1 MITTS
6 FAVIAYANKHSPF
19 PGHPHFIYYK
29 PVLEMDHAGEH
40 MKVQVLQENLQR
52 GLSIVGRA
60 VATRST
66 LPITANVLLS
76 TDRGRLKLAATDLD
90 ISISAWIG
98 AKIDEEGAT
107 TVPSRLIGDFVAQ
120 LPPATVSI
128 EVPNNGRQLSLEC
141 ARNEAKVNAM
151 DSEDFPRIPEIR
163 DGVTLQ
169 FDPRQLRKAI
179 ERVEFAAATDDSR
192 PVLTGVHV
200 KTDGVRL
207 TLAAADGFRLAVSD
221 ITLAETPS
229 ESIEVIIPS
238 RALRELSRLVGESNE
253 QVEMRIN
260 PQRTQVLFAM
270 TDVEMV
276 AQLIQGTFPNYNQL
290 IPAEYRTKVTVSVDE
305 FKRETR
311 IAAIFARDG
320 SGIIRLQMSAG
331 EGGGMP
337 GQLTISARADE
348 IGNNEGKVDAKVEG
362 DASKIAFNSRYLQ
375 DVLNV
380 LQGSV
385 VLEMTS
391 PSSQGVFRPVDE
403 NGILESGYVHVVMPM
418 FVEW

>member
-1 MITTS
+1 MRFVES
-6 FAVIAYANKHSPF
+6 
-19 PGHPHFIYYK
+19 
-29 PVLEMDHAGEH
+29 DQAGEH

-66 LPITANVLLS
+66 LPITANVLVS

-90 ISISAWIG
+90 ISICAWIG

-107 TVPSRLIGDFVAQ
+107 TVPSRLISDFVAQ
-120 LPPATVSI
+120 LPAATVSL
-128 EVPNNGRQLSLEC
+128 EVPQNGRQLRLEC
-141 ARNEAKVNAM
+141 ARNDSTINAM
-151 DSEDFPRIPEIR
+151 DAEDFPRIPEIR
-163 DGVTLQ
+163 DGVVVQ
-169 FDPRQLRKAI
+169 FDPKALRRAI

-192 PVLTGVHV
+192 PVLTGVHI
-200 KTDGVRL
+200 KTEGSRL
-207 TLAAADGFRLAVSD
+207 TMAAADGFRLAVAD
-221 ITLAETPS
+221 ITLPESPAES
-229 ESIEVIIPS
+229 LEVIVPA

-253 QVEMRIN
+253 PLEMRVN

-290 IPAEYRTKVTVSVDE
+290 IPAEYGTKVLVNVDE
-305 FKRETR
+305 FKREAR

-320 SGIIRLQMSAG
+320 SGIIRLQMAPG
-331 EGGGMP
+331 EAGMP

-348 IGNNEGKVDAKVEG
+348 IGDNEGKIDARVEG

-380 LQGSV
+380 LTGSV
-385 VLEMTS
+385 ALEMTS

-403 NGILESGYVHVVMPM
+403 NGVSEPGYVHVVMPM
-418 FVEW
+418 FVQW

>member
-1 MITTS
+1 
-6 FAVIAYANKHSPF
+6 
-19 PGHPHFIYYK
+19 
-29 PVLEMDHAGEH
+29 

-66 LPITANVLLS
+66 LPITANVLLQA
-76 TDRGRLKLAATDLD
+76 DKGRLKLAATDLD

-120 LPPATVSI
+120 LPAATVSLD
-128 EVPNNGRQLSLEC
+128 VGSNGRQLRLEC
-141 ARNEAKVNAM
+141 ARNDSTINAM

-163 DGVTLQ
+163 DGVSVQ
-169 FDPRQLRKAI
+169 FDPKALRRAI

-192 PVLTGVHV
+192 PVLTGVHL

-221 ITLAETPS
+221 ITLPQSPS
-229 ESIEVIIPS
+229 ENVEIIIPS
-238 RALRELSRLVGESNE
+238 RALRELSRLIGESNE
-253 QVEMRIN
+253 QIEMRIN

-270 TDVEMV
+270 IDVEMV

-290 IPAEYRTKVTVSVDE
+290 IPAEYNTKVTVNVDE

-320 SGIIRLQMSAG
+320 SGIIRLQMAPG
-331 EGGGMP
+331 EGGSQP

-348 IGNNEGKVDAKVEG
+348 IGDNEGKVDARVEG

-403 NGILESGYVHVVMPM
+403 NGIAEPGYVHVVMPM
-418 FVEW
+418 FVQW

>member
-1 MITTS
+1 
-6 FAVIAYANKHSPF
+6 
-19 PGHPHFIYYK
+19 
-29 PVLEMDHAGEH
+29 MDHAGEH

-320 SGIIRLQMSAG
+320 SGIIRLQMAAG

>member
-1 MITTS
+1 
-6 FAVIAYANKHSPF
+6 
-19 PGHPHFIYYK
+19 
-29 PVLEMDHAGEH
+29 

-66 LPITANVLLS
+66 LPITANVLVS

-90 ISISAWIG
+90 ISICAWIG

-107 TVPSRLIGDFVAQ
+107 TVPSRLISDFVAQ
-120 LPPATVSI
+120 LPAATVSL
-128 EVPNNGRQLSLEC
+128 EVPQNGRQMRLEC
-141 ARNEAKVNAM
+141 ARNDSTINAM
-151 DSEDFPRIPEIR
+151 DAEDFPRIPEIR
-163 DGVTLQ
+163 DGVTIQ
-169 FDPRQLRKAI
+169 FDPKALRRAI

-192 PVLTGVHV
+192 PVLTGVHL
-200 KTDGVRL
+200 KTDGTRL
-207 TLAAADGFRLAVSD
+207 TMAAADGFRLAVAD
-221 ITLAETPS
+221 ITLPESPS
-229 ESIEVIIPS
+229 ESIEVIVPA

-253 QVEMRIN
+253 PVEMRVN

-290 IPAEYRTKVTVSVDE
+290 IPAEYGTKVLVNVDE
-305 FKRETR
+305 FKREAR

-320 SGIIRLQMSAG
+320 CGIMRLEMAPG
-331 EGGGMP
+331 EAGMP

-348 IGNNEGKVDAKVEG
+348 IGDNEGKIDAKVEG
-362 DASKIAFNSRYLQ
+362 EGSKIAFNSRYLQ

-380 LQGSV
+380 LTGTV
-385 VLEMTS
+385 ALEMTS

-403 NGILESGYVHVVMPM
+403 NGVSEPGYVHVVMPM
-418 FVEW
+418 FVQW

>member
-1 MITTS
+1 
-6 FAVIAYANKHSPF
+6 
-19 PGHPHFIYYK
+19 
-29 PVLEMDHAGEH
+29 

-60 VATRST
+60 VAARST
-66 LPITANVLLS
+66 LPITANVLLQ

-107 TVPSRLIGDFVAQ
+107 TVPSRLIGDFVSQ
-120 LPPATVSI
+120 LPPATVAI
-128 EVPNNGRQLSLEC
+128 EVPGNGRQLRLEC
-141 ARNEAKVNAM
+141 ARNEATVNAM
-151 DSEDFPRIPEIR
+151 DSEDFPRIPELR
-163 DGVTLQ
+163 DGVTLS
-169 FDPRQLRKAI
+169 FDPRALRRAI

-200 KTDGVRL
+200 KSDGTRL

-221 ITLAETPS
+221 ITLAEAPS
-229 ESIEVIIPS
+229 ESVEIIVPS
-238 RALRELSRLVGESNE
+238 RALRELSRLIGETNE

-260 PQRTQVLFAM
+260 PARSQVLFAM

-290 IPAEYRTKVTVSVDE
+290 IPAEWTTRATVNVDE

-320 SGIIRLQMSAG
+320 SGIIRLQLAAG

-348 IGNNEGKVDAKVEG
+348 IGDNEGKVDARIEG

-380 LQGSV
+380 LSGSV
-385 VLEMTS
+385 ALEMTS

-403 NGILESGYVHVVMPM
+403 NGVRDESYVHVVMPM
-418 FVEW
+418 FVQW

>member
-1 MITTS
+1 
-6 FAVIAYANKHSPF
+6 
-19 PGHPHFIYYK
+19 
-29 PVLEMDHAGEH
+29 

-66 LPITANVLLS
+66 LPITANVLVS

-90 ISISAWIG
+90 ISICAWIG

-107 TVPSRLIGDFVAQ
+107 TVPSRLISDFVAQ
-120 LPPATVSI
+120 LPAATVSL
-128 EVPNNGRQLSLEC
+128 EVPQNGRQMRLEC
-141 ARNEAKVNAM
+141 ARNDSTINAM
-151 DSEDFPRIPEIR
+151 DAEDFPRIPEIR
-163 DGVTLQ
+163 DGVTVQ
-169 FDPRQLRKAI
+169 FDPKALRRAI

-192 PVLTGVHV
+192 PVLTGVHL
-200 KTDGVRL
+200 KTDGTRL
-207 TLAAADGFRLAVSD
+207 TMAAADGFRLAVAD
-221 ITLAETPS
+221 ITLPESPS
-229 ESIEVIIPS
+229 ESIEVIVPA

-253 QVEMRIN
+253 PVEMRVN

-290 IPAEYRTKVTVSVDE
+290 IPAEYGTKVLVNVDE
-305 FKRETR
+305 FKREAR

-320 SGIIRLQMSAG
+320 SGIIRLQMAPG
-331 EGGGMP
+331 EAGMP

-348 IGNNEGKVDAKVEG
+348 IGDNEGKIDAKVEG
-362 DASKIAFNSRYLQ
+362 EGSKIAFNSRYLQ

-380 LQGSV
+380 LTGTV
-385 VLEMTS
+385 ALEMTS

-403 NGILESGYVHVVMPM
+403 NGVSEPGYVHVVMPM
-418 FVEW
+418 FVQW